1 MIVDTYTKFKNG
13 TNHYVSI
20 PEFLYLMSKLKSN
33 GSIQKSISFNPFYE
47 HKDFLLEIDERMLY
61 IESRDSLNEIES
73 QKCEEDFYNVD
84 IEKRYFLIQR
94 DDVTEYKKT
103 LDRIISYLDE
113 LIPYILPRLKSEYNI
128 KEAGLLFGN
137 VCFEIYYE

>member
-1 MIVDTYTKFKNG
+1 M
-13 TNHYVSI
+13 
-20 PEFLYLMSKLKSN
+20 
-33 GSIQKSISFNPFYE
+33 
-47 HKDFLLEIDERMLY
+47 EIDERILY
-61 IESRDSLNEIES
+61 IESRDSLNEIDTKKFYES

-84 IEKRYFLIQR
+84 IKKRYFLIQR

-113 LIPYILPRLKSEYNI
+113 LIPYILQRLKSEYNI
-128 KEAGLLFGN
+128 KEADLLFGN

>member
-1 MIVDTYTKFKNG
+1 MKYNFKELKEIVKSK
-13 TNHYVSI
+13 
-20 PEFLYLMSKLKSN
+20 MSLKRFTHTLGVVEMAKKLAK
-33 GSIQKSISFNPFYE
+33 I
-47 HKDFLLEIDERMLY
+47 
-61 IESRDSLNEIES
+61 
-73 QKCEEDFYNVD
+73 YNVD

-113 LIPYILPRLKSEYNI
+113 LIPYILQRLKSEYNI